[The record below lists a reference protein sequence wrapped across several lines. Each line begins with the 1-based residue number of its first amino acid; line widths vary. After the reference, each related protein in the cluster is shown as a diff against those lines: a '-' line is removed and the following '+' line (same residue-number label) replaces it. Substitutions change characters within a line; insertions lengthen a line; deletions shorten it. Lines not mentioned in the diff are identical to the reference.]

1 MTDFTPV
8 GVGAIG
14 RFNELRPLPDSP
26 QKWLTAPRDT
36 RGSEKSRHW
45 PRADPPVGLD
55 LPDSVPCPGR
65 YPGFLP
71 LHQKDYWRDRPL
83 RSGRAKATR
92 LCLPPGVRESVDPTS
107 QTFKSPLCRG
117 TAGDQPLPAPRSPPA
132 DTTPCAPCPP
142 ASGVPDSTKPG
153 LETRTET
160 RNRQLCSEKTLF
172 QTERPGLLPERWRA
186 VQTPGYTEEQ
196 SERGPHLH
204 LLNLHLR
211 TGRPY
216 VGRALWELT
225 ATPTLPGRPLS
236 SPHPLKTTALVLPGG
251 VPPQAYCR
259 FRFLGPKPCI

>member
-8 GVGAIG
+8 GVGAVG

-92 LCLPPGVRESVDPTS
+92 LCLPRGSERVWIRLRRSSSPRFAVGLQVTSLFQHPG
-107 QTFKSPLCRG
+107 
-117 TAGDQPLPAPRSPPA
+117 PLP
-132 DTTPCAPCPP
+132 
-142 ASGVPDSTKPG
+142 
-153 LETRTET
+153 
-160 RNRQLCSEKTLF
+160 
-172 QTERPGLLPERWRA
+172 QT
-186 VQTPGYTEEQ
+186 
-196 SERGPHLH
+196 
-204 LLNLHLR
+204 
-211 TGRPY
+211 
-216 VGRALWELT
+216 
-225 ATPTLPGRPLS
+225 
-236 SPHPLKTTALVLPGG
+236 
-251 VPPQAYCR
+251 
-259 FRFLGPKPCI
+259 